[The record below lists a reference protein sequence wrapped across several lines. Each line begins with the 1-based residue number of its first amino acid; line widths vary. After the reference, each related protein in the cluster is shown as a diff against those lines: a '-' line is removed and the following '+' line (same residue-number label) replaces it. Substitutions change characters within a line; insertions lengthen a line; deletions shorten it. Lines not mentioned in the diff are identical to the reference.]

1 MLDLRALENA
11 FARISQIGKGEC
23 EVEVDGVRVVLR
35 TLLPEE
41 DVAVQRY
48 ARGDGEEDLETLNM
62 VERYKRATIAHAIVQ
77 VNDLNLRGVDA
88 IPTGDVLPNG
98 VPVQMPKVMAIRR
111 IVDTWS
117 AQATTILFQRYADLI
132 KQVEDETNTK
142 VKYDTSNIDAE
153 IERLNARID
162 ELRRIKTV
170 ATPTTTAVQVEAV
183 REVNAAHRPSP
194 MDIAETPTSPM
205 PRQRVQPTVTAPPPP
220 PQPTT
225 PAVETSEPKD
235 RMPEVMNSFG
245 EATDEEVAAEMA
257 RIARARA
264 RMETPEAIPVPQ
276 HRVPPHLAAAQ
287 VAQPLAAATQI
298 DSVNG
303 VDTFRLPATVVTDRG
318 KTSVERKVSAA
329 TLNRTPNTAP
339 TNPNFKGK
347 R

>member
-1 MLDLRALENA
+1 MLDLRSLENA
-11 FARISQIGKGEC
+11 FARISQIGKGES

-48 ARGDGEEDLETLNM
+48 ARGEGEDETLETLNM
-62 VERYKRATIAHAIVQ
+62 VERYKRATIAYAVVQ
-77 VNDLNLRGVDA
+77 VNELDLRGVTT
-88 IPTGDVLPNG
+88 IPTGEVLPNG
-98 VPVQMPKVMAIRR
+98 VPVQMPKVLAVRR
-111 IVDTWS
+111 IVDSWS

-132 KQVEDETNTK
+132 KQVEDETNAK

-170 ATPTTTAVQVEAV
+170 ATPTNSASQVEAV
-183 REVNAAHRPSP
+183 REVNAAARPSP
-194 MDIAETPTSPM
+194 VGIADTPTSPM

-220 PQPTT
+220 VAPEVVSAAPEVVPDQ
-225 PAVETSEPKD
+225 
-235 RMPEVMNSFG
+235 MPDVMNSFG
-245 EATDEEVAAEMA
+245 EATEEEVAAEMA
-257 RIARARA
+257 RISRARS
-264 RMETPEAIPVPQ
+264 RMETPEPIPVPHQ
-276 HRVPPHLAAAQ
+276 RVPPHLAAAQ
-287 VAQPLAAATQI
+287 LAQPLASATQV

-303 VDTFRLPATVVTDRG
+303 LETFRLPATVVTDRG
-318 KTSVERKVSAA
+318 RPVERKVSPASV
-329 TLNRTPNTAP
+329 NHTPNMAP